1 MSTGKVTLGYWGIR
15 GLAQV
20 SRLLLAY
27 TGAVWE
33 DVKYTSREQWFDKD
47 KKELGLPFPNIP
59 YLIDGDFKLTESK
72 AVNHYIIKRS
82 GKTDL
87 LGKNIKDEAVVES
100 ILGVL
105 QDVRTPIS
113 PLFWDKEWES
123 KIKAAVEKVSPKLEE
138 LDKFYGEKDW
148 ALGYL
153 TLADFQIAE
162 FSYYLEKIAPE
173 VYAKH
178 AFLKRTRTAFENLPE
193 IKKYYEQESA
203 TKGPFLPPVA
213 AVSF

>member
-1 MSTGKVTLGYWGIR
+1 MNNDKITLGYWAIR

-20 SRLLLAY
+20 PRLLLAY

-59 YLIDGDFKLTESK
+59 YIIDGDFKLTESK
-72 AVNHYIIKRS
+72 AINHYIIKKS

-87 LGKNIKDEAVVES
+87 LGKNLKDEAQVECL
-100 ILGVL
+100 LGVL
-105 QDVRTPIS
+105 QDIRTPVG
-113 PLFWDKEWES
+113 PLFWDKDWEG
-123 KIKAAVEKVSPKLEE
+123 KIKGVIEKVLPKFDEVA
-138 LDKFYGEKDW
+138 KFYGEKDF

-153 TLADFQIAE
+153 TLADFHFTE
-162 FSYYLEKIAPE
+162 FSYYVEKIAPE
-173 VYAKH
+173 TFAKYG
-178 AFLKRTRTAFENLPE
+178 FLKRVRTAFEALPE
-193 IKKYYEQESA
+193 IKKYYEQETA

-213 AVSF
+213 AVPF